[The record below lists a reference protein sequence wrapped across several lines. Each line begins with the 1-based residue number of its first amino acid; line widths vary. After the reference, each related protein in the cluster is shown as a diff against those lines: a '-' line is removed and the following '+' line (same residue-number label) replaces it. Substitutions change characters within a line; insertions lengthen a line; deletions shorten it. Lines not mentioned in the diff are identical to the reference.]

1 MSSSPLS
8 VAMGKT
14 VTVVEEEY
22 GEGGEIKKKKT
33 TTTTERSLQL
43 GDNAAEVS
51 FSGWLFDSAA
61 KLLELAPPN
70 DSGT

>member
-8 VAMGKT
+8 VATGKT

-22 GEGGEIKKKKT
+22 GEDGKIKKKRT

-43 GDNAAEVS
+43 GDSAGEVS

-70 DSGT
+70 DSST